1 MTFVYG
7 TRLKVGETKS
17 ISVLLETLRI
27 KSSQTSSEERARLL
41 ENLLRAVL
49 EDKGTDEN
57 PQNELLKVY
66 ENKQGHL
73 NLTLWDIH
81 F

>member
-49 EDKGTDEN
+49 EDKGMDEN
-57 PQNELLKVY
+57 PQKVN
-66 ENKQGHL
+66 ENKQEQ
-73 NLTLWDIH
+73 LTLVLCDVR